1 MERYNLRSGSFAA
14 AVISSSSEVKDS
26 GRTEESRLAD
36 YAVRDTAR
44 LSAEDVAPNLMESGE
59 TLSPSEAPERDI
71 SDQNNPRVG

>member
-1 MERYNLRSGSFAA
+1 MERYNLRSGSLAA

-44 LSAEDVAPNLMESGE
+44 LSAEDVAPNLK
-59 TLSPSEAPERDI
+59 LCPL
-71 SDQNNPRVG
+71 PRPLRQRHFRPK